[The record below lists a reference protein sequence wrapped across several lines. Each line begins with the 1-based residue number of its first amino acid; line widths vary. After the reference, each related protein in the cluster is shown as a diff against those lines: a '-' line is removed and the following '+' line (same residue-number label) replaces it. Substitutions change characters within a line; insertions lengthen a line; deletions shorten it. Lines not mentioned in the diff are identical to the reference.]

1 MAANKPTCARYLAA
15 MLALS
20 LALLAVSSFAV
31 EPEKTQSFSKAQAT
45 EIANKFF
52 VNEIRIEGGIAE
64 PFLRGDDW
72 IFPLKVGAAGSVAR
86 DPIVVNRFTGKASWA
101 GLDREKP

>member
-15 MLALS
+15 ML
-20 LALLAVSSFAV
+20 LALIAAASFAV
-31 EPEKTQSFSKAQAT
+31 EPEKTQSLSKAQAT

-52 VNEIRIEGGIAE
+52 VNEIRIEGGMAE

-72 IFPLKVGAAGSVAR
+72 IFPLKVGAAGIVAR